1 MLEFLK
7 KYICFNE
14 HKDKHLT
21 DKVKDLKDLDKALDI
36 LTSDKTGFYLS
47 PYLVTKMKTE
57 FKK

>member
-7 KYICFNE
+7 KYISFDE
-14 HKDKHLT
+14 HKHKHLI
-21 DKVKDLKDLDKALDI
+21 DKVKDLKDLDKALEV
-36 LTSDKTGFYLS
+36 LTADKTGFYLS